1 MEKSFPTPAL
11 SGGKVEQQ
19 ATPVRRWR
27 YVQLVL
33 ILGSLSAFGP
43 LSIDMYLPS
52 LPSLSRDLGAS
63 ASAAQLTLSACL
75 LGLAL
80 GQVIAGPLSDTLGR
94 RRPLL
99 VGLVAYVL
107 ASLLC
112 VVAPSI
118 SLLIGLRLVQGMA
131 GAAGIVIARA
141 IVRDKYSGIA
151 AARFFSIL
159 MLVSG
164 IAPIAAPII
173 GGLLLRFTS
182 WRGVFIILAILVTL
196 MLLAVITGLGETLP
210 PEQRQSGELRTTL
223 ATFRRLLTDRLFVGY
238 ALSCGLS
245 FAAMF
250 SYISGSPFVIQ
261 DIYGLSPQAFSL
273 IFGTNALGIALV
285 GQVSGRLVGRV
296 SPRRLLAGA
305 LTAVALG
312 GVALLVVV
320 IAHVG
325 LLGILPTLFVVVAS
339 QGMVFPNATAL
350 ALADHPHTAGSA
362 SALLGVLQFALGAT
376 LAPLVGVAGPTT
388 ALPMA
393 IVIAFLGVSA
403 LTTFVLLCRSSA
415 TGAGSTISSGGAKT
429 EEPL

>member
-1 MEKSFPTPAL
+1 MDNSSPSQSL
-11 SGGKVEQQ
+11 SAGKGLQQ
-19 ATPVRRWR
+19 EAPVTGWR

-80 GQVIAGPLSDTLGR
+80 GQIIAGPPSDTLGR

-118 SLLIGLRLVQGMA
+118 SVLIGPRLVQGVA

-151 AARFFSIL
+151 VARFFSIL

-164 IAPIAAPII
+164 IAPIAAPVI

-196 MLLAVITGLGETLP
+196 MLLAVVTGLSETLP
-210 PEQRQSGELRTTL
+210 PERRQSGELRTTL

-273 IFGTNALGIALV
+273 IFGTNALGIGV
-285 GQVSGRLVGRV
+285 MGQVSGRLVGRV

-305 LTAVALG
+305 LTAVAVG
-312 GVALLVVV
+312 GAALLVVV
-320 IAHVG
+320 IAHIG
-325 LLGILPTLFVVVAS
+325 LADILPALFIVVAS
-339 QGMVFPNATAL
+339 QGMVSPNATAL

-376 LAPLVGVAGPTT
+376 IAPIVGIAGSTS

-393 IVIAFLGVSA
+393 VVIASLGISA
-403 LTTFVLLCRSSA
+403 LTAFVLLCRSSA
-415 TGAGSTISSGGAKT
+415 IGVDSTTSAEAEKD
-429 EEPL
+429 ENH

>member
-1 MEKSFPTPAL
+1 MEKSSPTPAL
-11 SGGKVEQQ
+11 SSGKVERQG
-19 ATPVRRWR
+19 APVVGWR

-52 LPSLSRDLGAS
+52 LPSLSRDLNAS

-112 VVAPSI
+112 VVVPSI

-164 IAPIAAPII
+164 IAPIAAPVI
-173 GGLLLRFTS
+173 GGLVLKITS

-196 MLLAVITGLGETLP
+196 MLLAVIAGLGE
-210 PEQRQSGELRTTL
+210 
-223 ATFRRLLTDRLFVGY
+223 
-238 ALSCGLS
+238 
-245 FAAMF
+245 
-250 SYISGSPFVIQ
+250 
-261 DIYGLSPQAFSL
+261 
-273 IFGTNALGIALV
+273 
-285 GQVSGRLVGRV
+285 
-296 SPRRLLAGA
+296 
-305 LTAVALG
+305 
-312 GVALLVVV
+312 
-320 IAHVG
+320 
-325 LLGILPTLFVVVAS
+325 
-339 QGMVFPNATAL
+339 
-350 ALADHPHTAGSA
+350 
-362 SALLGVLQFALGAT
+362 
-376 LAPLVGVAGPTT
+376 
-388 ALPMA
+388 
-393 IVIAFLGVSA
+393 
-403 LTTFVLLCRSSA
+403 
-415 TGAGSTISSGGAKT
+415 
-429 EEPL
+429 

>member
-1 MEKSFPTPAL
+1 MDEISPLPASSGEQAAQQTPPL
-11 SGGKVEQQ
+11 S
-19 ATPVRRWR
+19 RWR
-27 YVQLVL
+27 RVQMVL

-52 LPSLSRDLGAS
+52 LPSLSRDLSAS
-63 ASAAQLTLSACL
+63 ASAAQLTLSTCL

-80 GQVIAGPLSDTLGR
+80 GQIIAGPLSDTLGR

-99 VGLVAYVL
+99 IGLVAYIL

-112 VVAPSI
+112 AVTPSI
-118 SLLIGLRLVQGMA
+118 YGLIALRLVQGTA

-151 AARFFSIL
+151 AARFFSTL

-164 IAPIAAPII
+164 IAPIAAPLI

-196 MLLAVITGLGETLP
+196 MFLAATFGLGESLP
-210 PEQRQSGELRTTL
+210 SEQRQSGELRATL
-223 ATFRRLLTDRLFVGY
+223 IIFRRLLTDRLFVGY

-273 IFGTNALGIALV
+273 IFGTNALGIGIM

-296 SPRRLLAGA
+296 SPRTLLTGA
-305 LTAVALG
+305 LTTVAIG
-312 GVALLVVV
+312 GTALLVVV
-320 IAHVG
+320 IAHIG
-325 LLGILPTLFVVVAS
+325 LIAILPALFVVVAS
-339 QGMVFPNATAL
+339 QGMVLPNATAL
-350 ALADHPHTAGSA
+350 ALADHPRTAGSA
-362 SALLGVLQFALGAT
+362 SALLGTLQFAIGASV
-376 LAPLVGVAGPTT
+376 APLVGIGGTAT

-393 IVIAFLGVSA
+393 LVIAVLGIAA
-403 LTTFVLLCRSSA
+403 LTTFIILARR
-415 TGAGSTISSGGAKT
+415 GSVARNAMADPDGVQ
-429 EEPL
+429 

>member
-1 MEKSFPTPAL
+1 MDNSSPHLAISTDKT
-11 SGGKVEQQ
+11 EQQ
-19 ATPVRRWR
+19 AAPLTGWR
-27 YVQLVL
+27 HAQLVL

-107 ASLLC
+107 ASLFC

-118 SLLIGLRLVQGMA
+118 SILIVLRLVQGTA
-131 GAAGIVIARA
+131 GAAGVVISRA

-151 AARFFSIL
+151 VARFFSIL

-164 IAPIAAPII
+164 IAPIAAPVI

-182 WRGVFIILAILVTL
+182 WRGVFIILALLVTL
-196 MLLAVITGLGETLP
+196 MLLAVITGLRESLP
-210 PEQRQSGELRTTL
+210 PERRQSGELRTTL

-238 ALSCGLS
+238 SLSCGLS

-261 DIYGLSPQAFSL
+261 DIYGLSPQTFSL
-273 IFGTNALGIALV
+273 IFGTNALGIAIM

-296 SPRRLLAGA
+296 APGRLLAGA
-305 LTAVALG
+305 LTAVALA
-312 GVALLVVV
+312 GVALLLVV
-320 IAHVG
+320 ITGIG
-325 LLGILPTLFVVVAS
+325 LIGILPALFVMVAS
-339 QGMVFPNATAL
+339 QGMVLPTATAL
-350 ALADHPHTAGSA
+350 ALADHPRTAGSA

-376 LAPLVGVAGPTT
+376 IAPLVGVAGPTT

-393 IVIAFLGVSA
+393 VVIAALGISA
-403 LTTFVLLCRSSA
+403 LTTFLLLGRSGAAA
-415 TGAGSTISSGGAKT
+415 TGSTTSSGG
-429 EEPL
+429 EYDENH

>member
-1 MEKSFPTPAL
+1 MDKNSPQPAL
-11 SGGKVEQQ
+11 SGGKVKQQ
-19 ATPVRRWR
+19 AAPVTGGR
-27 YVQLVL
+27 YAQLVL

-99 VGLVAYVL
+99 VGLVAYIL

-118 SLLIGLRLVQGMA
+118 SILIGLRLVQGTA

-141 IVRDKYSGIA
+141 IVRDRYSGIA

-164 IAPIAAPII
+164 IAPIAAPVI

-182 WRGVFIILAILVTL
+182 WRGVFIILALLVTL

-210 PEQRQSGELRTTL
+210 PERRQSGELRTTL
-223 ATFRRLLTDRLFVGY
+223 ATFRHLLTDRLFVGY

-273 IFGTNALGIALV
+273 IFGTNALGIAIM

-312 GVALLVVV
+312 SVALLVVV
-320 IAHVG
+320 IAHIG
-325 LLGILPTLFVVVAS
+325 LGGILPALFVVVAS
-339 QGMVFPNATAL
+339 QGMVLPNATAL
-350 ALADHPHTAGSA
+350 ALADHPRTAGSA

-376 LAPLVGVAGPTT
+376 IAPLVGVAGPTT

-393 IVIAFLGVSA
+393 VVIAALGISA
-403 LTTFVLLCRSSA
+403 LTTFLLLGRSGA
-415 TGAGSTISSGGAKT
+415 AGAGTTTSSG
-429 EEPL
+429 EEKDEDH

>member
-1 MEKSFPTPAL
+1 MEKSSPIPAL
-11 SGGKVEQQ
+11 SGGQVEQQ
-19 ATPVRRWR
+19 AAPVTGWR

-52 LPSLSRDLGAS
+52 LPSLSRDLSAS

-112 VVAPSI
+112 VVAPSV
-118 SLLIGLRLVQGMA
+118 SMLIGLRLVQGAA

-164 IAPIAAPII
+164 IAPIAAPVI

-210 PEQRQSGELRTTL
+210 PERRQSGELRTTL
-223 ATFRRLLTDRLFVGY
+223 ATFRRLLADRLFVGY

-261 DIYGLSPQAFSL
+261 DIYGLSPQAFSI
-273 IFGTNALGIALV
+273 IFAINALGIAAM

-296 SPRRLLAGA
+296 ASGRLLAGA
-305 LTAVALG
+305 LTAVAVG
-312 GVALLVVV
+312 GVVLLLAV
-320 IAHVG
+320 ITGIG
-325 LLGILPTLFVVVAS
+325 LIGILPALFIVVAS

-350 ALADHPHTAGSA
+350 ALADHPRTASSA
-362 SALLGVLQFALGAT
+362 SALLGVLQFALGGHRRAHRRRCWSHYGHT
-376 LAPLVGVAGPTT
+376 HDSRDRLPRHFRPHGVCA
-388 ALPMA
+388 AL
-393 IVIAFLGVSA
+393 S
-403 LTTFVLLCRSSA
+403 
-415 TGAGSTISSGGAKT
+415 
-429 EEPL
+429 